1 MPAQKV
7 AQKDKA
13 KYVRKHIMIDSDVY
27 RELALIAAFK
37 YGTPVRTI
45 WLVINEALK
54 EYVERHRVR

>member
-1 MPAQKV
+1 
-7 AQKDKA
+7 
-13 KYVRKHIMIDSDVY
+13 MIDRDVY

-54 EYVERHRVR
+54 EYVERHKVR

>member
-1 MPAQKV
+1 VSEA
-7 AQKDKA
+7 KDKT
-13 KYVRKHIMIDSDVY
+13 KYVRKHVMIDKDVY

-54 EYVERHRVR
+54 EYVQKHKVR

>member
-1 MPAQKV
+1 MSVP
-7 AQKDKA
+7 KDKT
-13 KYVRKHIMIDSDVY
+13 KYVRKHVMIDKDVY

-54 EYVERHRVR
+54 EYVQKHKVR